1 MNNLDLKTL
10 YRRTLEQINKAK
22 QYSIPAFIIL
32 LAIVYGFVLLRIST
46 LQSAQ
51 PSDNEVASQVNAAQV
66 PKIDE
71 QTVNQLRSLQDNSV
85 SVETLFNNAR
95 NNPF

>member
-1 MNNLDLKTL
+1 MNNQDLKTQ
-10 YRRTLEQINKAK
+10 YRRAFGQLDKVK
-22 QYSIPAFIIL
+22 QYSLPAFIIL
-32 LAIVYGFVLLRIST
+32 VVAVYGFVLFRISS
-46 LQSAQ
+46 LQNAQ
-51 PSDNEVASQVNAAQV
+51 PSDNEVSSQVKAAQV

-71 QTVNQLRSLQDNSV
+71 NTVSQLRSLQDNSV